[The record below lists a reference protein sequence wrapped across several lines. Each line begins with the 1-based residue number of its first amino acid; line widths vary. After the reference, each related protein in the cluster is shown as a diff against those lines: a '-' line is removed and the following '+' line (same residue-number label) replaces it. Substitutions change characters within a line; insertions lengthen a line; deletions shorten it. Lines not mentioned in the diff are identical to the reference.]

1 MDGPSPTTPSSH
13 ASVNPTNTNTM
24 SSDASNCSNRYMA
37 WEWGE
42 CRDAMKKQCVW
53 CKICGHK
60 MSGGITRLKQ
70 HLTHTGGQVK
80 GCPKVTVDIQKR
92 FMASIKEKQ
101 KIQLEKKRNMQILS
115 SHSADLSDE
124 DEEDQD
130 DQTTFDRNN
139 PIKEMLKMEAWDKFA
154 IGLIRLVYPSISYVT
169 KVFKIRSMPL
179 ENMEEVFKSGYYL
192 NPAIF
197 HGENS
202 KEIKKNRNIVTG
214 LYVAIDRLVPDDDEN
229 DKVRQDLNLYIDSV
243 GQFGS
248 ATAIRGRKK
257 VAPCK

>member
-1 MDGPSPTTPSSH
+1 MDGPTTPSSH
-13 ASVNPTNTNTM
+13 ASVNPTNTM
-24 SSDASNCSNRYMA
+24 SSDANTAPQFPNRDMA

-80 GCPKVTVDIQKR
+80 GCMKVTVDIQKR
-92 FMASIKEKQ
+92 VMESIKEKE
-101 KIQLEKKRNMQILS
+101 KIQLQKKRNMQILS
-115 SHSADLSDE
+115 SHSSDE
-124 DEEDQD
+124 DDQD
-130 DQTTFDRNN
+130 DV
-139 PIKEMLKMEAWDKFA
+139 E
-154 IGLIRLVYPSISYVT
+154 
-169 KVFKIRSMPL
+169 
-179 ENMEEVFKSGYYL
+179 EEVPGYYL

-202 KEIKKNRNIVTG
+202 KEIKKNRDIVTG

-248 ATAIRGRKK
+248 PAAIRGRKK